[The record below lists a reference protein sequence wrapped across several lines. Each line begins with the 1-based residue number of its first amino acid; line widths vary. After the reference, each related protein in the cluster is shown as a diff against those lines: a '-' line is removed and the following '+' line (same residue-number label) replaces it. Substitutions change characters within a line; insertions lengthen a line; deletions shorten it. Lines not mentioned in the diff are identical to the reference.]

1 MDKTMTPKAWKEWNE
16 VMELH
21 TRNGNRLD
29 IPDVLQ
35 SMANAVGFQPPE
47 KASFPEISPTPW
59 RAGKDEHSCWIFDKN
74 DRSVACVS
82 HEANKALM
90 LAAPDLRKQVY
101 EDRKVLVR
109 CRTVL
114 RDKSSLASNSP
125 LYYAVAESTDKS
137 LALLK
142 AAGVNVEDEK

>member
-1 MDKTMTPKAWKEWNE
+1 MPAIDRETFDTMIDDLQKAGYEAGAAKDAAE
-16 VMELH
+16 
-21 TRNGNRLD
+21 
-29 IPDVLQ
+29 IVLKVQ
-35 SMANAVGFQPPE
+35 GIGPPP

-59 RAGKDEHSCWIFDKN
+59 RVGKDEHSCWIFDKN